1 MSLQAV
7 IFDLDDTLYDFVT
20 LHLRALESMA
30 DCGAS
35 RFGLPKKL
43 FLQAYRE
50 EDRKIKQE
58 QPYAAAGHNRIL
70 IIQRMMERMGLPS
83 LGEIPLT
90 LYEAYWGVFIRH
102 MVPRDGA
109 EELLKTLHDRDIRT
123 CICTDMTAHI
133 QHRKLMALGL
143 ADCIDYMVS
152 SEEAGVE
159 KPNPAMF
166 RMCLDKMKVQ
176 PEQCMMVGD
185 SFERDICGA
194 AGVGITPVWLNARDQ
209 AKPEAAFAFR
219 EIHTLSEL
227 HTIIG

>member
-20 LHLRALESMA
+20 LHLCALESMA
-30 DCGAS
+30 ACGAS
-35 RFGLPKKL
+35 RFGLPKEL

-50 EDRKIKQE
+50 EDRKIKRE

-83 LGEIPLT
+83 LGEIPLA
-90 LYEAYWGVFIRH
+90 LYEAYWGVFIRN
-102 MVPRDGA
+102 MVPRDGV
-109 EELLKTLHDRDIRT
+109 EELLKHLHDRRIRT

-133 QHRKLMALGL
+133 QHRKLVALGL

-166 RMCLDKMKVQ
+166 CMCLDKMKVQ

-194 AGVGITPVWLNARDQ
+194 AGAGIAPVWLNARDQ
-209 AKPEAAFAFR
+209 SKPEAAFAFR
-219 EIHTLSEL
+219 EIHALSEL